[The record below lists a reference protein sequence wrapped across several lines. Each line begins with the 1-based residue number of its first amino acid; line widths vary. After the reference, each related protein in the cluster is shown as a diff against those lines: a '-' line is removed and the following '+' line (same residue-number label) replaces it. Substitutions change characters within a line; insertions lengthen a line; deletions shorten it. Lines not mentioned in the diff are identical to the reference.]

1 MMRALLSFSS
11 LMAILTLTGCSSI
24 TGLQNAQSDFACS
37 VDMTPRCAALSTVHE
52 SLDQEASLGKA
63 LVIREEAR
71 DNPVTQ
77 NPDPLT
83 VETPLMSPKRAP
95 EEILRIWIAPY
106 IDKDGDLHAE
116 HVIFTTVRTA
126 RWAPD
131 SLEVKSIEESSS
143 RFITPLKGHAP

>member
-1 MMRALLSFSS
+1 MRAFLSISS
-11 LMAILTLTGCSSI
+11 LIAVLTLTGCSSI

-37 VDMTPRCAALSTVHE
+37 VDMTPRCAPLSAVHE
-52 SLDQEASLGKA
+52 SLDKEVTVGKA
-63 LVIREEAR
+63 LVIREETHQSQ
-71 DNPVTQ
+71 VTQ
-77 NPDPLT
+77 SSDSLT

-106 IDKDGDLHAE
+106 IDKEGDLHAE

-131 SLEVKSIEESSS
+131 SLEVKTIIESTE
-143 RFITPLKGHAP
+143 RMITPLKGNAP